1 MEEDGERQITVGLV
15 EYTRLHYYCFY
26 QYIVVFVILLCI
38 HFLIVLYLST
48 HLMYAHISLT
58 FHTLYMYT
66 DRFLPMSLCL
76 RANPVRCHSFSN
88 KCYITDSLL
97 LSRMRLTNRCQVNK
111 WWQTGRSEQADQFF
125 NWQLHSPEIAKSF
138 FFFFF
143 PLLRRA
149 SVRLRLV
156 NKIFSQRLS
165 EDVVC
170 CIGWMHNPQIRH
182 YIGREPA
189 LQQ

>member
-97 LSRMRLTNRCQVNK
+97 LSRMRLTNRRQVNK

-143 PLLRRA
+143 H
-149 SVRLRLV
+149 
-156 NKIFSQRLS
+156 FSEGPVFDWGWWIRYSHRGCLKMLS
-165 EDVVC
+165 AV
-170 CIGWMHNPQIRH
+170 
-182 YIGREPA
+182 
-189 LQQ
+189 